1 MLEQNK
7 MNSKYAIGD
16 LYEHSI
22 KRGSSYSGLYILLDA
37 NGVTVPLAIGGAGPI
52 ITFWHVAAERK
63 QSFFSSYVDKYLTKL
78 C

>member
-22 KRGSSYSGLYILLDA
+22 KRGNSYSGLYILLHA
-37 NGVTVPLAIGGAGPI
+37 SGVIVPLAVGGADPI
-52 ITFWHVAAERK
+52 ITFWHVAGDRK
-63 QSFFSSYVDKYLTKL
+63 QSFFSSYVDKYLSKL